1 MASPIITLT
10 TDFGQ
15 SDYDAGVLSGVIW
28 SIAPQARLVD
38 LSHAIGR
45 HNILEAVLLLER
57 CTPFFPSG
65 TIHVVV
71 VDPGV
76 GTQRRGLAAHLGD
89 LYFVGP
95 DNGLLTPLLKRAHS
109 SGGPFEMVHLDQPR
123 FWLPKV
129 SAIFH
134 GRDVFAPV
142 AAHLANGIRLSELG
156 SPLTDPVCVDIPQPQ
171 RSAGGWRGLV
181 LHVDAFGNL
190 STNLD
195 HTHLPAKSRVKIR
208 IADTEIDGL
217 VATFGDGKP
226 GQLVALF
233 DSSGKL
239 CISVVNGNAASF
251 LRAGAGDPLEVF
263 ITDERR
269 SPIAG

>member
-1 MASPIITLT
+1 MAPPIITLT

-38 LSHAIGR
+38 LTHGIER
-45 HNILEAVLLLER
+45 HNVLEAALMLER
-57 CTPFFPSG
+57 CTPYFPPG

-76 GTQRRGLAAHLGD
+76 GTQRRGLAARLGD
-89 LYFVGP
+89 LCFVGP
-95 DNGLLTPLLKRAHS
+95 DNGLLTPLLKRALS
-109 SGGPFEMVHLDQPR
+109 LAGPVEMVHLDQPR

-142 AAHLANGIRLSELG
+142 AAHLANGVRLSELG
-156 SPLTDPVCVDIPQPQ
+156 SPVTDPIRLEFPQPQ
-171 RSAGGWRGLV
+171 RSAQGWRGSV

-195 HTHLPAKSRVKIR
+195 RTHAPLNHAVKIK
-208 IADTEIDGL
+208 ISDAQIDGL
-217 VATFGDGKP
+217 VATFGDGQP

-233 DSSGKL
+233 DSSDKL
-239 CISVVNGNAASF
+239 CISAVNGNAASR
-251 LRAGAGDPLEVF
+251 LQVGVGDPLEVLV
-263 ITDERR
+263 TDER
-269 SPIAG
+269 

>member
-1 MASPIITLT
+1 MVSPIITLT

-15 SDYDAGVLSGVIW
+15 SDYDAGVLTGVIW
-28 SIAPQARLVD
+28 SIAPQARVVD

-45 HNILEAVLLLER
+45 HNVLEATLLLER
-57 CTPFFPSG
+57 CTPYFPVG
-65 TIHVVV
+65 TIHLVV

-76 GTQRRGLAAHLGD
+76 GTGRRGLAARLGEHF
-89 LYFVGP
+89 FVGP
-95 DNGLLTPLLKRAHS
+95 DNGLLSPMLERARS
-109 SGGPFEMVHLDQPR
+109 ANEPSEIVHLDQPD
-123 FWLPKV
+123 FWLPQI

-142 AAHLANGIRLSELG
+142 AAHLANGASLSELG
-156 SPLTDPVCVDIPQPQ
+156 SPLTDPVLLEFPRAQ
-171 RSAGGWRGLV
+171 RSPHGWRGSV

-195 HTHLPAKSRVKIR
+195 YTHIPANSAVKIQ
-208 IADTEIDGL
+208 IADTQIDDL
-217 VATFGDGKP
+217 VSTFGDGAP

-239 CISVVNGNAASF
+239 CICVVNGDAASR
-251 LRAGAGDPLEVF
+251 LQVGVGDPLEVF
-263 ITDERR
+263 FP
-269 SPIAG
+269 S

>member
-1 MASPIITLT
+1 MVSPIVTLT

-38 LSHAIGR
+38 LSHAIER
-45 HNILEAVLLLER
+45 HNVLEAALLLRR
-57 CTPFFPSG
+57 CTPYFPPG
-65 TIHVVV
+65 TIHLVV

-76 GTQRRGLAAHLGD
+76 GTARRGLAAWLGQ
-89 LYFVGP
+89 LFFVGP
-95 DNGLLTPLLKRAHS
+95 DNGLLTPLLERARS
-109 SGGPFEMVHLDQPR
+109 SDGPLEIVHLDQPR
-123 FWLPKV
+123 FWLPQV

-142 AAHLANGIRLSELG
+142 AAHLANGVRLSELG
-156 SPLTDPVCVDIPQPQ
+156 SPVTDPVLLEFPQP
-171 RSAGGWRGLV
+171 RHSPHGWRGAV

-195 HTHLPAKSRVKIR
+195 QALIPAHRPLKVQ
-208 IADTEIDGL
+208 IAGVQIDGL
-217 VATFGDGKP
+217 VATFGDGAP

-239 CISVVNGNAASF
+239 CICVVNGDAASR
-251 LRAGAGDPLEVF
+251 LQAGVGEPVEVF
-263 ITDERR
+263 STDER
-269 SPIAG
+269 

>member
-1 MASPIITLT
+1 MSSPIITLT

-15 SDYDAGVLSGVIW
+15 SDFDAGVLSGVIW
-28 SIAPQARLVD
+28 SIAPQARVVD

-45 HNILEAVLLLER
+45 HNILEAALLLER
-57 CTPFFPSG
+57 CTPYFPPG

-76 GTQRRGLAAHLGD
+76 GTQRRGLAARLGN
-89 LYFVGP
+89 LSFVGP
-95 DNGLLTPLLKRAHS
+95 DNGLLTPLLKRALAT
-109 SGGPFEMVHLDQPR
+109 GGPVEMVHLDQPR
-123 FWLPKV
+123 FWLPDV

-142 AAHLANGIRLSELG
+142 AAHLANAVHLSELG
-156 SPLTDPVCVDIPQPQ
+156 SPDTDPVLLEFPQPQ
-171 RSAGGWRGLV
+171 RSAAGWRGLV

-190 STNLD
+190 STNLER
-195 HTHLPAKSRVKIR
+195 THLPANSPVKVQV
-208 IADTEIDGL
+208 ANAQIDGL
-217 VATFGDGKP
+217 VATFGDGRP

-239 CISVVNGNAASF
+239 CICVVNGNAASH
-251 LRAGAGDPLEVF
+251 LQLGVGDPLEVF
-263 ITDERR
+263 LTDER
-269 SPIAG
+269 